1 MGCAVRETKTPRKLI
16 PTAADWFCMSAT
28 ALSEP
33 EVLAYTKRSL
43 FPDDGEDAYVVA
55 DTQFA
60 KERWLSD
67 HEIQDRV
74 KEALSPFNH
83 VRVGTGYP
91 DLVGVQGTDRLRERL
106 IDDTAG
112 TETALLAVEAKGY
125 KSRQSSV
132 DVETGIVQ
140 AHDRLGG
147 ANAAYLAAPLDA
159 VDSSARGMAR
169 ELNVGVLGVDEDG
182 EVVAVEKPRPV
193 GVANTDSADAIRFQA
208 TAQGVADQSFGLN
221 HPKNYLGYA
230 VATHHPLPTEEVVD
244 EYVVGAVHDA
254 RKGAEFLGLV
264 DTSGAA
270 DSLTPLGREVLRFAV
285 SEHGDVESAIEVF
298 DGWRRSRKRFTEVA
312 PKWGLVARRVV
323 YEYPAT
329 ELIVEELQKL
339 HDEGVYHP
347 TLRELVLHLFD
358 SHPSFAVELF
368 VSSKDEKRERVF
380 AGEDELDAEVL
391 KNGEVYQPSTTFQL
405 KAMMYHAGLLTETG
419 AEPSRID
426 PTEDI
431 WRLRENV

>member
-1 MGCAVRETKTPRKLI
+1 
-16 PTAADWFCMSAT
+16 MSAT
-28 ALSEP
+28 TLSEP
-33 EVLAYTKRSL
+33 QVLAYTKRSL
-43 FPDDGEDAYVVA
+43 FPDEGEDAYVVA

-60 KERWLSD
+60 KDSWLSD
-67 HEIQDRV
+67 NKIQDDI
-74 KEALSPFNH
+74 KETLSPFNH

-91 DLVGVQGTDRLRERL
+91 DLVGVRGTDRLQGHLLE
-106 IDDTAG
+106 DTGG

-125 KSRQSSV
+125 KTSDAV

-140 AHDRLGG
+140 AHDRLSG
-147 ANAAYLAAPLDA
+147 ANAAYLAAPYEA
-159 VDSSARGMAR
+159 ISSSARGMAR
-169 ELNVGVLGVDEDG
+169 ELNVGVLGVEEGG
-182 EVVAVEKPRPV
+182 EVAVVEKPRPV
-193 GVANTDSADAIRFQA
+193 GVQNSDSADAIRFQA

-230 VATHHPLPTEEVVD
+230 VATHHPMPTDEAVE
-244 EYVVGAVHDA
+244 EYVVGAVRDA

-264 DTSGAA
+264 DTSGAT

-285 SEHGDVESAIEVF
+285 SEHDDIESALEVF

-339 HDEGVYHP
+339 HEEGVREP
-347 TLRELVLHLFD
+347 TLKELVLHLFE

-391 KNGEVYQPSTTFQL
+391 ENGDVYQPSTTFQL
-405 KAMMYHAGLLTETG
+405 KAMMYHASLLTETG

-426 PTEDI
+426 PVEDV
-431 WRLRENV
+431 WQLREKV